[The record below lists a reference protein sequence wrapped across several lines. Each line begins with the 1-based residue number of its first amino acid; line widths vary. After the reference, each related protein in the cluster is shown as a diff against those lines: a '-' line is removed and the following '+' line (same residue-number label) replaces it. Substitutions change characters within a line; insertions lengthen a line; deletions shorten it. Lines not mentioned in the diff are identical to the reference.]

1 MEKSQPYIL
10 FKLAKTTYGIPS
22 EVVKKLELLE
32 RITTVPNAQ
41 PFVEG
46 VVFSGGQVIPAI
58 NLRRRLGFEK
68 IPYNIRTRTIVVK
81 IGNRTVGLIVD
92 TAREFVLIPQEA
104 VQPPPE
110 TVSGLNGKYLSG
122 IANLGE
128 KVVLIINVEE
138 LLNTEKLELLQSSS

>member
-10 FKLAKTTYGIPS
+10 FELAKTTYGIPS
-22 EVVKKLELLE
+22 QVVRKLELLE
-32 RITTVPNAQ
+32 RITTVPNA
-41 PFVEG
+41 PHFVEG

-58 NLRRRLGFEK
+58 NLRRRFGFEK
-68 IPYNIRTRTIVVK
+68 IPYDIRTRTIVVQ
-81 IGNRTVGLIVD
+81 IANRTVGLIVD
-92 TAREFVLIPQEA
+92 TAREFVLIAQES

-128 KVVLIINVEE
+128 KVVLILNVEE
-138 LLNTEKLELLQSSS
+138 LLQSEQLVTVNNG

>member
-10 FKLAKTTYGIPS
+10 FELAKTTYGIPS
-22 EVVKKLELLE
+22 EVVRKLELLE
-32 RITTVPNAQ
+32 RITTVPNAP

-58 NLRRRLGFEK
+58 NLRRRFGFEK
-68 IPYNIRTRTIVVK
+68 VPYDIRTRTIVVK

-92 TAREFVLIPQEA
+92 TAREFVLISQES

-128 KVVLIINVEE
+128 KIVLIINVEE
-138 LLNTEKLELLQSSS
+138 LLQSEQLMTINNC